1 MATAF
6 ENLAARMV
14 TDLIRELNLTPEQA
28 AGIVG
33 NGAAESGLR
42 AIQEKNPTSGRGGW
56 GFFQW
61 TGPRRTAFEK
71 WAKTEGLALDSF
83 EANVGFLIHELKTT
97 QKKSLEKLKLTKTA
111 KAAAE
116 TFGYWYERFAGYEKI
131 EGNPNY
137 ENRVRLAER
146 ALALYEASEKPPP
159 APTSPVTLA
168 DLAKTVAGLSQTVA
182 DLAVQVAKLTK
193 GQT

>member
-14 TDLIRELNLTPEQA
+14 TDLIRELNLPPEQA

-71 WAKTEGLALDSF
+71 WAKAEGLALDSY

-97 QKKSLEKLKLTKTA
+97 QKKSLEKLKLTKT
-111 KAAAE
+111 
-116 TFGYWYERFAGYEKI
+116 
-131 EGNPNY
+131 
-137 ENRVRLAER
+137 
-146 ALALYEASEKPPP
+146 
-159 APTSPVTLA
+159 
-168 DLAKTVAGLSQTVA
+168 
-182 DLAVQVAKLTK
+182 
-193 GQT
+193 